1 MRYIVLFSENAN
13 YDFERLKKNE
23 PSVFKKVKKLV
34 QELYEHPRTGTG
46 KPKMLKGDR
55 GGQWSRR
62 ITRKHRLIYTIN
74 DDLVEVYVVSSYGH
88 Y

>member
-1 MRYIVLFSENAN
+1 MKYKVTFSPEAKA
-13 YDFERLKKNE
+13 DFNKLRKDDTFA
-23 PSVFKKVKKLV
+23 FKKAIKLV
-34 QELYEHPRTGTG
+34 EELYEHPKTGTG

-74 DDLVEVYVVSSYGH
+74 DDIVEVYVVSSYGH